1 VELNCLRNATAK
13 QHENVER
20 DLDLLRSSFTRRDY
34 VSLLQ
39 RFYGFLQPWESE
51 VEPLFEVELPEFF
64 APRRKLPNIAADLR
78 YLGCTDEDLASID
91 SCQELP
97 TLKGIGAALGSVYV
111 IEGSSL
117 GGRIIS
123 RRLAGHLGV
132 LPNAGGRFFSGYGED
147 TGRMWSAFGE
157 LIKGRPAAENDE
169 MLEAAAATFDLLGE
183 WLGSATHAGS
193 AAHAG
198 GAAHD
203 E

>member
-1 VELNCLRNATAK
+1 MDRE
-13 QHENVER
+13 
-20 DLDLLRSSFTRRDY
+20 DLLTNASERGARYLRGIRQRSVAPNETA
-34 VSLLQ
+34 VAALQ
-39 RFYGFLQPWESE
+39 RFA
-51 VEPLFEVELPEFF
+51 EPLPSGPTDAAEV
-64 APRRKLPNIAADLR
+64 
-78 YLGCTDEDLASID
+78 
-91 SCQELP
+91 
-97 TLKGIGAALGSVYV
+97 LKQLDVVGSP
-111 IEGSSL
+111 
-117 GGRIIS
+117 
-123 RRLAGHLGV
+123 ATMA
-132 LPNAGGRFFSGYGED
+132 NAGGRFFSGYGED